1 MPFAIYFS
9 YLVEVSMVSLGIR
22 GKLLLG
28 FGLVLGVFLISSV
41 LTFIQFNRNIENNK
55 WTNHTHEVISE
66 VENILIALVNI
77 ETGQRGYLLAG
88 EDSFLDPLKQGEQ
101 DFKAAFEK
109 IKAKTSDN
117 EKQQARLERLV
128 RDYQTWK
135 TGVVD
140 VEIAKRREVAVSS
153 GSMDDI
159 VTMMREAKGKMG
171 MDAMRLILS
180 DIRQEESNLLK
191 VRAEAEA
198 QSKDTTSA
206 TLIISM
212 LVATVVGIV
221 VSIYFSRN
229 LIRQLGAEPEI
240 AAKLAQDISRGEL
253 NTDLRESDSPSGSIM
268 AAMLQMAKQ
277 LKSIVSG
284 IQSTSDQL
292 KDTSRQL
299 ATSSEKSIRELR
311 VQKEETEQVAT
322 AMNEMTATV
331 SEVARNAQFAS
342 ESTKTVD
349 YRVDEGGKLV
359 GNSVKSVLDLH
370 HEIEGTAAVI
380 TQLSLESKE
389 IGKVLD
395 VIRSI
400 AEQTNLL
407 ALNAA
412 IEAARAGEQGRG
424 FAVVADE
431 VRTLASRT
439 HMSTEE
445 IRGMIERLQTGVAN
459 AVTTMERSRV
469 EAQQTVSFTK
479 ETDTILGVIKRS
491 VSEVNDL
498 NIQIATAAEQQ
509 SHVAEEINRNVIR
522 INEVTDI
529 TVTAISQVERCSGE
543 LMSVSADL
551 QEKISYFKF

>member
-1 MPFAIYFS
+1 
-9 YLVEVSMVSLGIR
+9 MVSLGIR

-349 YRVDEGGKLV
+349 HRVDEGGKLV

-543 LMSVSADL
+543 LMSVSAEL

>member
-88 EDSFLDPLKQGEQ
+88 QDSFLDPLKQGEQ

>member
-1 MPFAIYFS
+1 
-9 YLVEVSMVSLGIR
+9 MVPLGTR
-22 GKLLLG
+22 GKLFLG
-28 FGLVLGVFLISSV
+28 FGLVLGVFLISSA
-41 LTFIQFNRNIENNK
+41 LTFFQFNKNIENNQ
-55 WTNHTHEVISE
+55 WTTHTHEVMAE
-66 VENILIALVNI
+66 VENILIALINI

-88 EDSFLDPLKQGEQ
+88 QDSFLEPLTQGAQ
-101 DFKAAFEK
+101 DFDEAFK
-109 IKAKTSDN
+109 SIKEKTSDN
-117 EKQQARLERLV
+117 KKQQERLDRLA
-128 RDYQTWK
+128 RDYKAWK
-135 TGVVD
+135 TNVVD
-140 VEIAKRREVAVSS
+140 VEIVKRREVAASS

-159 VTMMREAKGKMG
+159 VTMMREARGKTG
-171 MDAMRLILS
+171 MDAMRVILS
-180 DIRQEESNLLK
+180 DIRQDESKLLT

-198 QSKDTTSA
+198 QSKKTTSI
-206 TLIISM
+206 TLIVSM
-212 LVATVVGIV
+212 LIATIVGIV
-221 VSIYFSRN
+221 VSIYFSSK
-229 LIRQLGAEPEI
+229 LIQQLGAEPEI
-240 AAKLAQDISRGEL
+240 AAKLAHDISRGEL
-253 NTDLRESDSPSGSIM
+253 STTLREADSPSGSIM
-268 AAMLQMAKQ
+268 AAMLQMASQ
-277 LKSIVSG
+277 LKSIVAG
-284 IQSTSDQL
+284 IQGTSDQL

-342 ESTKTVD
+342 EATKTVD
-349 YRVDEGGKLV
+349 LRVIEGGKLV

-370 HEIEGTAAVI
+370 HEIEETAAVI

-445 IRGMIERLQTGVAN
+445 IRSMIERLQKGVAN
-459 AVTTMERSRV
+459 AVTTMEKSRL
-469 EAQQTVSFTK
+469 EAQHTVSFTK
-479 ETDTILGVIKRS
+479 ETEAILGIIKSS
-491 VSEVNDL
+491 VSEVNGL
-498 NIQIATAAEQQ
+498 NIQIATAAEEQ

-543 LMSVSADL
+543 LMNLSSDL
-551 QEKISYFKF
+551 QEKIAYFKY

>member
-1 MPFAIYFS
+1 
-9 YLVEVSMVSLGIR
+9 MVSFGIR

-88 EDSFLDPLKQGEQ
+88 QDSFLDPLKQGEQ

-117 EKQQARLERLV
+117 EKQQARLERLA

-140 VEIAKRREVAVSS
+140 VEIAKRREIALSS

-159 VTMMREAKGKMG
+159 VTMVREARGKMG
-171 MDAMRLILS
+171 MDAMRVILS

-212 LVATVVGIV
+212 LVATIVGIV

-240 AAKLAQDISRGEL
+240 AAKLAQAISRGEL

-277 LKSIVSG
+277 LKTIVSG
-284 IQSTSDQL
+284 IQNTSDQL

-299 ATSSEKSIRELR
+299 AMSSEKSIRELR

-349 YRVDEGGKLV
+349 HRVDEGGKLV

-380 TQLSLESKE
+380 SQLSLESKE

-479 ETDTILGVIKRS
+479 ETDAILGVIKRS

>member
-1 MPFAIYFS
+1 MG
-9 YLVEVSMVSLGIR
+9 SLGTR
-22 GKLLLG
+22 GKLFLG
-28 FGLVLGVFLISSV
+28 FGLVLGVFLVSSI
-41 LTFIQFNRNIENNK
+41 LTFLQFNKNIENNK
-55 WTNHTHEVISE
+55 WTTHTHEVISE
-66 VENILIALVNI
+66 VESILIALINI

-88 EDSFLDPLKQGEQ
+88 QDNFLDPLKQGEQ
-101 DFKAAFEK
+101 DFNTALNK
-109 IKAKTSDN
+109 IKEKTSDN
-117 EKQQARLERLV
+117 EKQQERLGKLEQNYK
-128 RDYQTWK
+128 DWK
-135 TGVVD
+135 LNVVD
-140 VEIAKRREVAVSS
+140 VEIAKRREVTASS
-153 GSMDDI
+153 GSIDDI
-159 VTMMREAKGKMG
+159 VNMTLEAKGKTG
-171 MDAMRLILS
+171 MDAMRTILN
-180 DIRQEESNLLK
+180 DIRQDEFKLLK
-191 VRAEAEA
+191 IRAEVEE
-198 QSKDTTSA
+198 QSKKTTSA

-212 LVATVVGIV
+212 LVATIVGIA
-221 VSIYFSRN
+221 VSIYFSSN
-229 LIRQLGAEPEI
+229 LIRQLGAEPEV
-240 AAKLAQDISRGEL
+240 ATKLAQDISRGQL
-253 NTDLRESDSPSGSIM
+253 STGLKESDSPSGSIM
-268 AAMLQMAKQ
+268 AAMLQMANQ
-277 LKSIVSG
+277 LKGIVSG
-284 IQSTSDQL
+284 IQNTSDQL

-342 ESTKTVD
+342 EASKMVD
-349 YRVDEGGKLV
+349 RRVDEGGKLV

-370 HEIEGTAAVI
+370 HEIEETAAVI

-445 IRGMIERLQTGVAN
+445 IRSMIERLQTGVAN
-459 AVTTMERSRV
+459 AVTTMEKSRV
-469 EAQQTVSFTK
+469 EAQHTVSYTK
-479 ETDTILGVIKRS
+479 ETETILSVIKSS
-491 VSEVNDL
+491 VSDVNDL
-498 NIQIATAAEQQ
+498 NIQIATAAEEQA
-509 SHVAEEINRNVIR
+509 HVAEEINRNVIR

-543 LMSVSADL
+543 LMGVSADL
-551 QEKISYFKF
+551 QQKIAYFKY

>member
-1 MPFAIYFS
+1 
-9 YLVEVSMVSLGIR
+9 MVSLGIR